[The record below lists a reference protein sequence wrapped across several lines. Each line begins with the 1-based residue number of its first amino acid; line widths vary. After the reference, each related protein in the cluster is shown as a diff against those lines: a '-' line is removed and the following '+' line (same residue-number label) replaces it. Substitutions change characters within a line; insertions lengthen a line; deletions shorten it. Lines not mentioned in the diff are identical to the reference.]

1 MTDAPANDDG
11 DIERAR
17 TALRQILL
25 TRDAADTASITRLG
39 GLTNLVFA
47 ASTDA
52 GDFCLR
58 LPGAGTEAYID
69 RGAEAANARAAA
81 LSGVSPEVVHFG
93 ADGIML
99 TRLIV
104 GVVTMSPA
112 AFRERPGSV
121 ERAARAFRQLHDEAP
136 AFASRF
142 DLFRKIDEYRVLLRT
157 LGTSLPEGYDD
168 LVVAADEVRE
178 ALDARPAVL
187 RPCHCDPLCENFL
200 DAAGR
205 MWIVDWEYSGQNDPM
220 WDLGD
225 LSVEAGFDAEMER
238 RMMEAYF
245 DRPATPAEFGR
256 MAIYKA
262 MCDLLWTLWGLIQH
276 GNDNPADDFW
286 AYAVNRFER
295 CKRLMGSP
303 AFAQYLDDVRRA

>member
-1 MTDAPANDDG
+1 MTQTPANDNG
-11 DIERAR
+11 EIERAR
-17 TALRQILL
+17 AALRQIPL
-25 TRDAADTASITRLG
+25 TRDAADAASITRLG

-47 ASTDA
+47 ATTHA

-69 RGAEAANARAAA
+69 RAAEAANARAAA
-81 LSGVSPEVVHFG
+81 NAGVSPEIVHFG

-99 TRLIV
+99 TQLIA
-104 GVVTMSPA
+104 GAVTMSPA
-112 AFRERPGSV
+112 AFRERPGAV
-121 ERAARAFRQLHDEAP
+121 ERAAQAFRQLHDEAP

-142 DLFRKIDEYRVLLRT
+142 DLFHKIDEYRALLRG

-168 LVVAADEVRE
+168 LVVAADKVRE
-178 ALDARPAVL
+178 ALDARPDAL
-187 RPCHCDPLCENFL
+187 KPCHCDPLCENFL
-200 DAAGR
+200 DAPGR

-245 DRPATPAEFGR
+245 GRPATQAEFGR

-276 GNDNPADDFW
+276 GNGNPADDFW

-295 CKRLMGSP
+295 CKRLMRSP
-303 AFAQYLDDVRRA
+303 EFAKYLAHVRHG